1 MINSS
6 NTPGILLS
14 SIIGGS
20 SVLVVTLLPD
30 LMSGIILALL
40 LGFIIGN
47 TIRIP
52 EGYTAGID
60 FSGGKLLEFSILFL
74 AFSINYNH
82 LGELGIDTLVIV
94 MLLVFIMIFLTVF
107 IGKRMNDSGY
117 TGILIGFGTSICGS
131 SAIAALAPSITK
143 NKNEIGVAMAVVN
156 VLGGIGMILLP
167 TIIQYIQLDTN
178 QAGTIIGGTLHSV
191 GNVVGASYILSDSV
205 GESALTIKL
214 TRVAMLS
221 PGLIIMNYLIKKD
234 EVKNWKSY
242 LTLPWYLWCF
252 ILITILTS
260 VYSFPTWFLE
270 SMNYIGKFIL
280 AIAMAAI
287 GLNISF
293 RNLITSGK
301 RGLLIG
307 TVMFALI
314 LTVLG
319 VLMFLQYF
327 LN

>member
-1 MINSS
+1 M
-6 NTPGILLS
+6 L
-14 SIIGGS
+14 
-20 SVLVVTLLPD
+20 
-30 LMSGIILALL
+30 
-40 LGFIIGN
+40 FI
-47 TIRIP
+47 
-52 EGYTAGID
+52 
-60 FSGGKLLEFSILFL
+60 
-74 AFSINYNH
+74 
-82 LGELGIDTLVIV
+82 
-94 MLLVFIMIFLTVF
+94 TVF
-107 IGKRMNDSGY
+107 IGKRMNNSGFA
-117 TGILIGFGTSICGS
+117 GILIGFGTSICGS

-143 NKNEIGVAMAVVN
+143 DKEEIGVAMAVVN
-156 VLGGIGMILLP
+156 VLGGVGMILLP
-167 TIIQYIQLDTN
+167 AIIQYLPLDTN
-178 QAGTIIGGTLHSV
+178 QVGTIIGGTLHSV
-191 GNVVGASYILSDSV
+191 GNVAGASYTLSDSI

-270 SMNYIGKFIL
+270 SMNYIGKLIL

-307 TVMFALI
+307 TIMFALI
-314 LTVLG
+314 LIVLG